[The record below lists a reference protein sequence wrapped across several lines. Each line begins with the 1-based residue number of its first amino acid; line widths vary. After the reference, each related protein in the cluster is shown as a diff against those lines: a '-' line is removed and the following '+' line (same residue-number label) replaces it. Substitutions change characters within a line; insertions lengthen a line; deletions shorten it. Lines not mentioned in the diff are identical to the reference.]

1 MYNGSVSD
9 MRLCDYSICRDL
21 DGIEN
26 LNPSQMSTDKKC
38 MQSML
43 TRALA
48 VALILSARLTTL
60 FSAITLTESFEVHIF
75 NLFNYFSIIFVSDL
89 L

>member
-1 MYNGSVSD
+1 
-9 MRLCDYSICRDL
+9 
-21 DGIEN
+21 
-26 LNPSQMSTDKKC
+26 